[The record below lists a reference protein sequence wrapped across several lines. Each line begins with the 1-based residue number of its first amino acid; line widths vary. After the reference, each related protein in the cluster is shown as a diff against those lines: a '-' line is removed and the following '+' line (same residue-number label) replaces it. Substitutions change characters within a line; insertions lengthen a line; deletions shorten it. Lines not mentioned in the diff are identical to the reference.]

1 MKKLCRILLGSEAAE
16 VAELAI
22 VLPIVIS
29 LIFAIFSFGRAYNIY
44 STITRA
50 AQDGARV
57 AVTPVCATCAPV
69 TCTGGGGSSQYPCDQ
84 TVVQAVNDALVASH
98 LDVTQVIAPLTTPSP
113 PACPAPAP
121 ASNCAAASGSNIYI
135 CRNVALNTNTNTAME
150 SCGTI
155 VTFAYH
161 YQFLPIPFF
170 TQQSVNIP
178 ALAQVQVEY

>member
-1 MKKLCRILLGSEAAE
+1 M
-16 VAELAI
+16 AELAI

-57 AVTPVCATCAPV
+57 AVTPICASCSPTA
-69 TCTGGGGSSQYPCDQ
+69 CTGGGGSGQYPCDSV
-84 TVVQAVNDALVASH
+84 VVQAVNDALNASH
-98 LDVTQVIAPLTTPSP
+98 LDTSQVIDPLTTPNP
-113 PACPAPAP
+113 NVCPAPAP
-121 ASNCAAASGSNIYI
+121 AKSCAKASGTHIYI
-135 CRNVALNTNTNTAME
+135 CRNVALNTNTNTSFQ